1 VKSILERSAS
11 SVEALDFNEVYPT
24 RERLMRGFGR
34 VEYGCW
40 KPGIFARGAGAVDEG
55 GGDAWWS
62 GGMDQELLW
71 RAADAAWQGI
81 EFAAWQGIACAT
93 WQVVEFGFLVETP

>member
-1 VKSILERSAS
+1 
-11 SVEALDFNEVYPT
+11 
-24 RERLMRGFGR
+24 MRGFDH

-40 KPGIFARGAGAVDEG
+40 KPGFFARGAGAVDEG

-93 WQVVEFGFLVETP
+93 WQGVEFGFLVETP